1 MRSSRM
7 ASAILAVVFMSAGL
21 AACGTTPSSASG
33 TGGTQCG
40 SGGQK
45 VEVVVELATK
55 KVDESCVTFK
65 GTGIPAE
72 TAMKR
77 GDFEFATKH
86 FSFGDAICQIAHQPK
101 DFTSCFASGQPYWA
115 LFVWSGK
122 GPWLAAQVGVSEV
135 NLKPGDALGW
145 HYGSG
150 TPGAPPKPPK
160 V

>member
-1 MRSSRM
+1 MRSSRV
-7 ASAILAVVFMSAGL
+7 ASAILAVVFMSAAL
-21 AACGTTPSSASG
+21 AGCGTATNSAAG

-45 VEVVVELATK
+45 VEVVVEFANK
-55 KVDESCVTFK
+55 NVDESCVTFK
-65 GTGIPAE
+65 GTDLAAE

-77 GDFEFATKH
+77 GAFEFAAKK

-101 DFTSCFASGQPYWA
+101 AFTSCFASGQPYWA

-122 GPWLAAQVGVSEV
+122 GPWRAAQVGVSEV
-135 NLKPGDALGW
+135 NLKQGDALGW